1 MFQEIVQQI
10 VNGLVLGSTYALIA
24 LGLTLIYG
32 ILGIVNWAHSE
43 LYMLG
48 AFVGVFMVVN
58 LHLPFLA
65 GLVMA
70 MAVMAVFGMA
80 MDLLVFRPLR
90 TAPEMN
96 MIIGTLGISTFLVQA
111 AVIVFSPNPVRF
123 PTEFSNSYLSFFGI
137 SITLQ
142 RLMVFCITLLLIGI
156 LNYII
161 KYTTVGKAMRAC
173 EQNSDAARLMGI
185 DINRISLI
193 T

>member
-96 MIIGTLGISTFLVQA
+96 MIIGTL
-111 AVIVFSPNPVRF
+111 
-123 PTEFSNSYLSFFGI
+123 
-137 SITLQ
+137 
-142 RLMVFCITLLLIGI
+142 
-156 LNYII
+156 
-161 KYTTVGKAMRAC
+161 
-173 EQNSDAARLMGI
+173 
-185 DINRISLI
+185 
-193 T
+193 